1 MLVEGKGEDATR
13 PISAALAAA
22 AMEAGIGGLGP
33 FPMPCAGVAVPEE
46 CVVLVE
52 GWGKDTW
59 G

>member
-22 AMEAGIGGLGP
+22 AMEAGIGLGP

-46 CVVLVE
+46 CVDLVE